1 MRGMVSPRY
10 SAFKSQRLSVEPAS
24 GFGGPKLLLN
34 NVVVKKR
41 KGSYPVMSD
50 SGSEVLVKMKYNLV
64 DPIPTLSIND
74 QLVGLA
80 EPLQWYEYGW
90 SGLPML
96 LVFVGGALGGLV
108 GGYATVVNGRIF
120 RSDRSVTAKY
130 GLAGAVTVSGVLIF
144 FVLAVAFRL
153 MWAPHK

>member
-1 MRGMVSPRY
+1 
-10 SAFKSQRLSVEPAS
+10 
-24 GFGGPKLLLN
+24 
-34 NVVVKKR
+34 
-41 KGSYPVMSD
+41 
-50 SGSEVLVKMKYNLV
+50 MKYNLV

-74 QLVGLA
+74 QLVKLA

-96 LVFVGGALGGLV
+96 LVFAGGALGGLV
-108 GGYATVVNGRIF
+108 GAYATVMNGRIF
-120 RSDRSVTAKY
+120 RSDRSLPAKY
-130 GLAGAVTVSGVLIF
+130 GLAGAVTVSGVLVF

>member
-1 MRGMVSPRY
+1 MSPE
-10 SAFKSQRLSVEPAS
+10 LP
-24 GFGGPKLLLN
+24 L
-34 NVVVKKR
+34 
-41 KGSYPVMSD
+41 
-50 SGSEVLVKMKYNLV
+50 LV

-144 FVLAVAFRL
+144 FPAGGRL
-153 MWAPHK
+153 SPHVGTA

>member
-1 MRGMVSPRY
+1 MPIEVHHP
-10 SAFKSQRLSVEPAS
+10 AFKSQRLSVEPAS
-24 GFGGPKLLLN
+24 GFVGPKLLLN
-34 NVVVKKR
+34 NAVVR
-41 KGSYPVMSD
+41 RHKGSYPVVSD
-50 SGSEVLVKMKYNLV
+50 SGSEVLIKIKYNLV

-74 QLVGLA
+74 QLVKLA

-96 LVFVGGALGGLV
+96 LVFAGGALGGLV
-108 GGYATVVNGRIF
+108 GAYATVMNGRIF
-120 RSDRSVTAKY
+120 RSDRSLPAKY
-130 GLAGAVTVSGVLIF
+130 GLAGAVTVSGVLVF